1 MFEIR
6 IIIDYINSF
15 KFFFNRKYLIGKNQK
30 SKILIRDM
38 NMIILINIMIFI
50 WKVCI

>member
-1 MFEIR
+1 MFEIK

-15 KFFFNRKYLIGKNQK
+15 KFFFNRNYVIGKNQK

-38 NMIILINIMIFI
+38 NMIILINIIFFN